1 MPKLST
7 AEIQP
12 TYTANGY
19 KFRRRVDG
27 GELPGFNNQRDQ
39 ISLFYTTG
47 RTMAHW
53 AAPVAIFVAQDHDA
67 VLSATEKH
75 PAVMVDLDGMRAE
88 YHDGWWEAN
97 ARGDGPV
104 WRSGRVHSLTIRIA
118 ASAVAIRAPSSV
130 PLTEMISIAKSI
142 PLVAGRSA

>member
-12 TYTANGY
+12 TYTVNGY

-27 GELPGFNNQRDQ
+27 GSVAGFNDQRDQ
-39 ISLFYTTG
+39 ASLYYTTG
-47 RTMAHW
+47 RAIAQW
-53 AAPVAIFVAQDHDA
+53 NSPLAIFVAHDHNA
-67 VLSATEKH
+67 VLSATEKR
-75 PAVMVDLDGMRAE
+75 PAVMVDVSGRPAE

-104 WRSGRVHSLTIRIA
+104 WRSGRVHSLTVRTA
-118 ASAVAIRAPSSV
+118 ASAVAIRAPASV
-130 PLTEMISIAKSI
+130 PLTELISIAKSI
-142 PLVAGRSA
+142 PLVAGHPA